1 MTRFVV
7 SKDSK
12 GRFLASKDSKDG
24 SKATKTVASRAIC
37 NGVTCGSKGGFQ
49 AIVASRC
56 SRAAMSTRRFRRC
69 RTLCNAF
76 LLEAAL
82 GGAALTLTG
91 ADNRLA
97 LQDRV
102 GPGEETTE
110 T

>member
-1 MTRFVV
+1 
-7 SKDSK
+7 
-12 GRFLASKDSKDG
+12 
-24 SKATKTVASRAIC
+24 
-37 NGVTCGSKGGFQ
+37 
-49 AIVASRC
+49 
-56 SRAAMSTRRFRRC
+56 MSTRRFRRC